1 MFIRKTMSEYRV
13 SVVGTGF
20 VGLVT
25 AVCFAD
31 RGIKT
36 ICSTRNEKNAEMINQ
51 GKAPFFENGLDELL
65 KKVIG
70 TGNLFCTTSREE
82 AVLKSESTLI
92 IVGTPF
98 NHRDKTINLDYMEQA
113 AKDIGDALQKK
124 DDYHLVVVRST
135 VVPGTS
141 RNMVGK
147 NLVAHSGKQ
156 LGKDIGLVM
165 QPEFLA
171 EGRSI
176 EDTFWPDRIVI
187 GEYDEK
193 SGDVLQKLYE
203 DFYGDHIGENCPILR
218 MNIESAEL
226 VKYGNNSFLA
236 TKISFINELSR
247 IAEIVP
253 GVDIGKVA
261 EGVGLD
267 YRINHR
273 FLGSGVGWGGSC
285 FPKDLNAIVAFSRS
299 HGFEAQIIQSVI
311 DVNDR
316 QALHAL
322 TLAEELIG
330 DLNGKTIA
338 LLGLAFKPGTDDMRY
353 APSRRMAEVAV
364 GKGAKIQ
371 GYDPKAKESATIAFE
386 QDETEILLV
395 ESVEEVL
402 KNADC
407 AIVCAEW
414 DEFKDLTPEFFI
426 KNMKNPSL
434 VDGRRIYDPEIFSEK
449 LNYRIIGY
457 NLG

>member
-1 MFIRKTMSEYRV
+1 MSEYRV
-13 SVVGTGF
+13 SIVGTGF

-25 AVCFAD
+25 AACFAD

-36 ICSTRNEKNAEMINQ
+36 ICSTRNEKNAELINK
-51 GKAPFFENGLDELL
+51 GIPPFFENGLEELL
-65 KKVIG
+65 KKVVAE
-70 TGNLFCTTSREE
+70 GNLVCTTSREE
-82 AVLKSESTLI
+82 AILKSDITLI

-98 NHRDKTINLDYMEQA
+98 NHIDKSINLDYMEQA
-113 AKDIGDALQKK
+113 AVDIGKALVKK
-124 DDYHLVVVRST
+124 DGYHLVVVRST

-147 NLVAHSGKQ
+147 QLINHSGKE
-156 LGKDIGLVM
+156 LGKDIGLIM

-176 EDTFWPDRIVI
+176 EDTFWPDRVVI

-193 SGDVLQKLYE
+193 SGDLLQELYE
-203 DFYGDHIGENCPILR
+203 EFYGDHIGENCPIIR

-226 VKYGNNSFLA
+226 VKYGNNCFLA

-247 IAEIVP
+247 IAELVP

-261 EGVGLD
+261 HGVGLD

-299 HGFEAQIIQSVI
+299 KGVEAQLIQSAI

-316 QALHAL
+316 QALHAV
-322 TLAEELIG
+322 TLAEELLG
-330 DLNGKTIA
+330 DLDGKTIA

-353 APSRRMAEVAV
+353 APSRRMAAEMVAR
-364 GKGAKIQ
+364 GAKIK
-371 GYDPKAKESATIAFE
+371 GYDPKAKESAKEAFE
-386 QDETEILLV
+386 QDKTPIV
-395 ESVEEVL
+395 FSDTAADVI
-402 KNADC
+402 KDSDC
-407 AIVCAEW
+407 AIICAEW
-414 DEFKDLTPEFFI
+414 DEFKDLQPAFF
-426 KNMKNPSL
+426 KEKMRTAAV
-434 VDGRRIYDPEIFSEK
+434 VDGRRIYDPVLFSKELK
-449 LNYRIIGY
+449 YRIIGF
-457 NLG
+457 NLE

>member
-1 MFIRKTMSEYRV
+1 MPEYRV

-65 KKVIG
+65 KKVIDE
-70 TGNLFCTTSREE
+70 GNLFCTTSREE
-82 AVLKSESTLI
+82 AVLKSESSLI

-98 NHRDKTINLDYMEQA
+98 NHKDKSINLDYMKEA
-113 AKDIGDALQKK
+113 AIDIGDTLQKK

-147 NLVAHSGKQ
+147 NLVDHSGKE
-156 LGKDIGLVM
+156 LGKNIGLVM

-176 EDTFWPDRIVI
+176 EDTFWPDRIII
-187 GEYDEK
+187 GEYDER

-203 DFYGDHIGENCPILR
+203 DFYGDHIGEKCPILR

-226 VKYGNNSFLA
+226 VKYGNNCFLA

-253 GVDIGKVA
+253 GVDIAKVA

-330 DLNGKTIA
+330 SLEGKTIA

-364 GKGAKIQ
+364 KKGAKIQ
-371 GYDPKAKESATIAFE
+371 GYDPKSKESAIIAFE
-386 QDETEILLV
+386 QDETEIKLV
-395 ESVEEVL
+395 DSVDEVL
-402 KNADC
+402 NDADC

-414 DEFKDLTPEFFI
+414 EEFCDLKPEFFI
-426 KNMKNPSL
+426 AKMKTPCV
-434 VDGRRIYDPEIFSEK
+434 VDGRKIYDPIEFSK
-449 LNYRIIGY
+449 QLKYRTIGY
-457 NLG
+457 NVPKND

>member
-1 MFIRKTMSEYRV
+1 MSEYRV
-13 SVVGTGF
+13 SIVGTGF

-36 ICSTRNEKNAEMINQ
+36 ICSTRNAKNAEMINK
-51 GKAPFFENGLDELL
+51 GIPPFFENGLEELL
-65 KKVIG
+65 KKVVDQ
-70 TGNLFCTTSREE
+70 GNLVCTTSREE
-82 AVLKSESTLI
+82 AILKSDMTLI

-98 NHRDKTINLDYMEQA
+98 NHIDKSINLDYMEQA
-113 AKDIGDALQKK
+113 AIDIGKTLVKK
-124 DDYHLVVVRST
+124 NSFHLVVVRST

-147 NLVAHSGKQ
+147 QLKNHSGKE
-156 LGKDIGLVM
+156 LGKDIGLIM

-176 EDTFWPDRIVI
+176 EDTFWPDRVVI

-193 SGDVLQKLYE
+193 SGDLLQELYE
-203 DFYGDHIGENCPILR
+203 EFYGDHIGEKCPIIR

-226 VKYGNNSFLA
+226 VKYGNNCFLA

-247 IAEIVP
+247 IAELVP

-261 EGVGLD
+261 HGVGLD

-285 FPKDLNAIVAFSRS
+285 FPKDLNAIVAFARS
-299 HGFEAQIIQSVI
+299 HGLDAQLIQSTI

-316 QALHAL
+316 QALHAVA
-322 TLAEELIG
+322 LAEELLG
-330 DLNGKTIA
+330 DLKGKTIA

-353 APSRRMAEVAV
+353 APSRRIAADVVA
-364 GKGAKIQ
+364 KGAVVK
-371 GYDPKAKESATIAFE
+371 GYDPKAKESAIEAFE
-386 QDETEILLV
+386 QDKTVITFK
-395 ESVEEVL
+395 ESVIDVI
-402 KNADC
+402 KDSDC
-407 AIVCAEW
+407 AIICAEW
-414 DEFKDLTPEFFI
+414 DEFKNLEPSFFKSHMRTPCV
-426 KNMKNPSL
+426 
-434 VDGRRIYDPEIFSEK
+434 VDGRRIYDPILFSSELK
-449 LNYRIIGY
+449 FRIIGY
-457 NLG
+457 NLKED